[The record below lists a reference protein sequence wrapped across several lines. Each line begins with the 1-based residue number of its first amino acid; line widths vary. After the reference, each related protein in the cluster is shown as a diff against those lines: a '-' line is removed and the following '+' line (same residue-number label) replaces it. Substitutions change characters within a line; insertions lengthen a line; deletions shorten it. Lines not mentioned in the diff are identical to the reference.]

1 MLSPQQS
8 PLGPCSPLT
17 LNSKSLKNNKKILE
31 ILIIKKDPPPA
42 SFQEEE
48 KEKEEGEE
56 KEEGGLNKS
65 PWTQNIRCKTV
76 WESILYARIEDRCI
90 YGI

>member
-42 SFQEEE
+42 SFHVP
-48 KEKEEGEE
+48 EGEGGGGE
-56 KEEGGLNKS
+56 GEGEGGGLN
-65 PWTQNIRCKTV
+65 
-76 WESILYARIEDRCI
+76 
-90 YGI
+90 